1 MKKFIYLLTFLI
13 ASGSILAQEKVTLS
27 GYVKDGGNGESIIGA
42 NVYQQGTTN
51 ASTTNVYGFYSLTLP
66 KGKNTVIFSYIGYK
80 QVEKELDFDKNMS
93 LDVEL
98 AENEK
103 NTLEEVTISSE
114 KENVNVKSMEMSVA
128 KLDIKQ
134 ISKIPA
140 LLGEVDVVR
149 SIQMLPGVTSVGEGS
164 SGFNVRGGNIDGNLI
179 LLDEAPVF
187 NSSHLFGFFSVFNP
201 DAVKDVKLYKGGI
214 PAQYG
219 GRISSLLDIRMK
231 EGNNKKFEF
240 NGGIGTIFS
249 RFSVEGPIK
258 KDKASFIIAG
268 RRSYIDVLAKP
279 IIKQKVPD
287 LKDAKFYFYD
297 LTGKVNWRINKK
309 NQVFLSGYLGQDV
322 FGAGFRFDWGNSTGT
337 VRWNHIFGE
346 KLFLNTTLYYSNYN
360 YFLGFKNDNDKT
372 SFDWKSNIINY
383 SFKPEF
389 TYYLNQNNTMHFGGQ
404 ATYYNFKPGKAII
417 TSAEGEKS
425 ETGLQTK
432 YGLESAIYLDNEQKF
447 GKRFS
452 MQYGLRYS
460 MFNYMGHGT
469 AYYYYDTVP
478 NNRKRLQ
485 EEKEFAKGKTIKQ
498 YGNLEPRL
506 AVKYEVTDESSV
518 KASYNRTAQYLHL
531 VSNTA
536 AATPLDIWTPV
547 TNNILPQ
554 IADQVAL
561 GYFRNFKN
569 NMYETSVEVYYKN
582 MQNQLDY
589 IDNSSLLL
597 NKYLE
602 ADLLQGK
609 GRAYG
614 LELFIK
620 KNKGKFTGWISY
632 TLARTERKVNGLSK
646 NEWYLSRYDRPH
658 NLNVTASY
666 EVNKRWT
673 FGGNFVLM
681 SGTPATYPNV
691 KYEIQGYTVTDN
703 TTEKRNNFRNTLY
716 HRLDL
721 SATWTPKKN
730 DRRKRFKSNWV
741 FSVYNVYNRKNAF
754 TIFFRPNKDN
764 PIQTEAVRYSVL
776 GTFVPAVTYNFNF

>member
-1 MKKFIYLLTFLI
+1 MKNLFLPLLFLFFYI
-13 ASGSILAQEKVTLS
+13 TSFSQEKVTLS

-42 NVYQQGTTN
+42 NVYIQGTTI
-51 ASTTNVYGFYSLTLP
+51 ATTSNVYGFYSLTVP
-66 KGKNTVIFSYIGYK
+66 KGKNTIVFSYIGY
-80 QVEKELDFDKNMS
+80 QQQTKEL
-93 LDVEL
+93 EL
-98 AENEK
+98 EK
-103 NTLEEVTISSE
+103 NTSLDIELLEDEKTTLSEVTISSE

-140 LLGEVDVVR
+140 LLGEVDVVK
-149 SIQMLPGVTSVGEGS
+149 SIQLLPGVTTVGEGS
-164 SGFNVRGGNIDGNLI
+164 GGFNVRGGNIDGNLI

-214 PAQYG
+214 PAPYG

-249 RFSVEGPIK
+249 RFSIEGPIK
-258 KDKASFIIAG
+258 KDKASFILAG

-279 IIKQKVPD
+279 FIKKQLPD
-287 LKDAKFYFYD
+287 LNDVKFYFYD

-322 FGAGFRFDWGNSTGT
+322 FGAGFRFDWGNSTAT
-337 VRWNHIFGE
+337 ARWNHIFGE
-346 KLFLNTTLYYSNYN
+346 KLFLNTTFYYSNYN
-360 YFLGFKNDNDKT
+360 YFLGFKNDNDNT

-383 SFKPEF
+383 SFKPDF
-389 TYYLNQNNTMHFGGQ
+389 TYYVNQNNTMHFGGQ
-404 ATYYNFKPGKAII
+404 VIYYNFKPGKAVV
-417 TSAEGEKS
+417 TNASGDKS
-425 ETGLQTK
+425 EVGLESK
-432 YGLESAIYLDNEQKF
+432 YGLESAIYIDNEQKF

-460 MFNYMGHGT
+460 MFNYMGAGT

-478 NNRKRLQ
+478 NYRKRLK
-485 EEKEFAKGKTIKQ
+485 EEKVFDGWETIKQ

-506 AVKYEVTDESSV
+506 SMKYEVTDESSV
-518 KASYNRTAQYLHL
+518 KASYNRMAQYLHL

-554 IADQVAL
+554 ISDQVAL
-561 GYFRNFKN
+561 GYFRNFKD
-569 NMYETSVEVYYKN
+569 NMYETSVEVYYKD

-597 NKYLE
+597 NKYIE
-602 ADLLQGK
+602 ADLLQGR

-632 TLARTERKVNGLSK
+632 TLARTERKVPGLSK
-646 NEWYLSRYDRPH
+646 GEWYYSRYDRPH
-658 NLNVTASY
+658 NMNITASY
-666 EVNKRWT
+666 ELNKRWT

-681 SGTPATYPNV
+681 SGTPATFPNV

-703 TTEKRNNFRNTLY
+703 TTEKRNNFRNTAY

-730 DRRKRFKSNWV
+730 ETRKKFKSNWV